1 MSQGSAG
8 VRAGRL
14 ERSFWLD
21 NFLNPGGSAAALSVG
36 IDMTSRIGSHVPL
49 LPCGQPLSRL
59 RVSAIEPD
67 PRPVNSACSVAA
79 RIDGPAIN

>member
-21 NFLNPGGSAAALSVG
+21 NFPNPGGSAAALSVG
-36 IDMTSRIGSHVPL
+36 IGMTSSIGSHVPL
-49 LPCGQPLSRL
+49 LPRGGPVSRL
-59 RVSAIEPD
+59 RVSAIEPHS
-67 PRPVNSACSVAA
+67 RTVNSACSVAA
-79 RIDGPAIN
+79 RIDGPGIN